1 MKRLAL
7 ACATGLLGAVAQAQ
21 PAPPAGWR
29 DCATCPEL
37 VALPVGGYRMGS
49 TLDDPEHQ
57 ADEGPR
63 PGVRI
68 AAFAI
73 GRTEVTVAQYQ
84 ACVGAG
90 ACEPPVW
97 TQAPVRQALFSA
109 LGASVAAADHPVT
122 GVSWRMAQRYTQW
135 LSQTTGQA
143 YHLPSETQWEYA
155 ARAGTATRWSVG
167 DDAAALAAH
176 AWFDANSGSALH
188 PVASRAPNPWGLH
201 DLHGSVW
208 EWTQDCYETWTGY
221 EHWDPR
227 WDGAPRDER
236 AWEGGHC
243 AGRVMRGGSWRDG
256 PDRLRSAAR
265 AWNAADHATQLTGF
279 RVARRLP

>member
-7 ACATGLLGAVAQAQ
+7 ACAAGLLGAVAQAQ
-21 PAPPAGWR
+21 PAPRAVWR

-37 VALPVGGYRMGS
+37 VALPAGEYRMGS
-49 TLDDPEHQ
+49 TPDDPEHQ

-68 AAFAI
+68 AVFAI
-73 GRTEVTVAQYQ
+73 GRTEVTVAQYL

-97 TQAPVRQALFSA
+97 TQAPVRQALFSV
-109 LGASVAAADHPVT
+109 LGASVAGADHPVT

-155 ARAGTATRWSVG
+155 ARAGTATRWSTG
-167 DDAAALAAH
+167 DDAAALATH

-201 DLHGSVW
+201 DLHGNVREWCADWLDAYPGGSV
-208 EWTQDCYETWTGY
+208 T
-221 EHWDPR
+221 DPA
-227 WDGAPRDER
+227 GA
-236 AWEGGHC
+236 ANGVN
-243 AGRVMRGGSWRDG
+243 RVLRGGSWYESGANCRSSFRQG
-256 PDRLRSAAR
+256 GMIGLRFH
-265 AWNAADHATQLTGF
+265 DLGF
-279 RVARRLP
+279 RVALRPAK